1 MIFPSLLGKLVKHL
15 KSTNLVS
22 GFRAS
27 GLWPLDRNQ
36 VLKRLPSC
44 NDTSNINEFS
54 FNESVLK
61 VLKENC
67 GIGAPKRHAKKR
79 GRKVEPGQRITTHIF
94 SSDDENE
101 EPSASGSK
109 QWKKVSKKKLL
120 VKLTTTM
127 RMKRNGNARN
137 VKSFGMMRVAI
148 DGSFAIFV
156 VRSSTFSVQV

>member
-1 MIFPSLLGKLVKHL
+1 MAVFRPAKTEWKDIFDTWRRESRCSDNLPKTIFPSLLGKLVKCL
-15 KSTNLVS
+15 KSTNLVFGS
-22 GFRAS
+22 RAS

-67 GIGAPKRHAKKR
+67 GTGAVLQKDIRKKR
-79 GRKVEPGQRITTHIF
+79 GRKVEAGQQITSNIF
-94 SSDDENE
+94 SSNDKNE

-109 QWKKVSKKKLL
+109 QQKKVSKK
-120 VKLTTTM
+120 
-127 RMKRNGNARN
+127 
-137 VKSFGMMRVAI
+137 
-148 DGSFAIFV
+148 
-156 VRSSTFSVQV
+156 